1 MFSSDCDLIQAVAD
15 IIVRNAI
22 ELLVNLNQTYLFFV
36 KIGLVKVNREL
47 QQAAAL
53 VASVASVA
61 LVGGAQLVIVYV
73 S

>member
-15 IIVRNAI
+15 LRRQNAI
-22 ELLVNLNQTYLFFV
+22 ELLINLNQTYLFFV
-36 KIGLVKVNREL
+36 KLGLVKVNRDP

-53 VASVASVA
+53 VVSVASAA
-61 LVGGAQLVIVYV
+61 LVGGVHVIVYV